1 MLFRSRLLVG
11 NTSAGSTL
19 TKTIEL
25 SSAGTG
31 TSQPAFQTYAF
42 PGTTA
47 DNCGYLTLCRS
58 RGATV
63 GTNTI
68 VSSGDRL
75 GLVRFAGANGTGYDA
90 AVDIYAEVDGAP
102 GAANDMPGRLIF
114 ATTPDGSATAIE
126 RVRLN
131 NTGYLLGNVNGLG
144 QGIYPCEQY
153 YRLNSDLVRSD
164 ISTAQSIFGVGV
176 TLIASTIYEFEMV
189 FMLYKTAGTNSHTI
203 EIGRAHV

>member
-1 MLFRSRLLVG
+1 MLFRS
-11 NTSAGSTL
+11 
-19 TKTIEL
+19 
-25 SSAGTG
+25 
-31 TSQPAFQTYAF
+31 
-42 PGTTA
+42 
-47 DNCGYLTLCRS
+47 
-58 RGATV
+58 
-63 GTNTI
+63 
-68 VSSGDRL
+68 SSGDRL

-189 FMLYKTAGTNSHTI
+189 FMLYKTAGTTSHTI
-203 EIGRAHV
+203 GTGFGGTATINNIFYELTSANALAFPRDRKSTRLNSSHSSVSRMPSSA